1 MRRSPA
7 GERHTS
13 NGNRN
18 GVFSTSAAE
27 AGPRCSVC
35 WNAART
41 EWYAAWTHRPKAWNS
56 PDGNARYAD
65 RCSVEQATADD
76 LPYGD
81 RAFNAVTA
89 FETVYFWGD
98 LHRAF
103 AEVARVL
110 KPGGVFL
117 VCCEMSNP
125 GNDTWTSRIEGMQVF
140 SPEEL
145 SAALAD
151 SGFTDIAV
159 YRRGKENCCVTACT
173 PDGRRTAEE

>member
-1 MRRSPA
+1 M
-7 GERHTS
+7 
-13 NGNRN
+13 
-18 GVFSTSAAE
+18 
-27 AGPRCSVC
+27 
-35 WNAART
+35 
-41 EWYAAWTHRPKAWNS
+41 
-56 PDGNARYAD
+56 
-65 RCSVEQATADD
+65 
-76 LPYGD
+76 
-81 RAFNAVTA
+81 TA

-110 KPGGVFL
+110 KPSGVFL

-173 PDGRRTAEE
+173 PDGRRTAAE